1 MARNQAL
8 ALVLLMILQTV
19 SATMGGIGYEA
30 TSQADNEPVQHSKDD
45 GIQNWKSSPW
55 FDPALLEN
63 DESENGKSRV
73 TVITNSLQNLEFW
86 QIENGALEEQAE
98 PGPGE
103 SLVQQE
109 TTDGRIDHRTFWVDS
124 TLVDK
129 IAGIAGVIAVIDA
142 QRAPEPYSIE
152 PFDKPDIYPNTVTTG
167 ELHGATDAWDGG
179 YTGEGLVV
187 AVADTGVDFAHPDL
201 NGTQARV
208 TFHDSPYYGWPL
220 MLDHN
225 SMYGWMVHG
234 EAYPERSSWYADTS
248 VIDMDNNS
256 DGLLDDSGLN
266 ITGLNMSLSG
276 EYHLGEHPDSTLRS
290 RQGGD
295 VPILVVDDQE
305 YGHYKTV
312 YADLDRDGEFGDEV
326 PMRPGEETSGLDTN
340 GDGLWDVS
348 GGLVYWVSDGTLGVP
363 YGDTYAARHGYSDRV
378 AGPGNLTLFMLES
391 GSHGTLCASAIAA
404 QGVVSDGEVLGMAPN
419 ATISAI
425 GNHYSGGHSLDA
437 WRFIAEG
444 YDGYVETPDQPNI
457 GSFSFGYSS
466 VDEAGAD
473 AYSLYL
479 DWLTRFYNENTS
491 YAVAIGNGGHGFGT
505 TKSPGAS
512 NGVFSVG
519 AFSSRSSGT
528 WGQIAPWSNRG
539 PNALGRMDPDV
550 VAVGWSATGDIPLN
564 SRDDANSAWRS
575 WGGTS
580 LATPVAAGLM
590 ALVAEA
596 WMYNLGDYPDS
607 QEFRD
612 LVMSTSDDRG
622 YEPFTQGG
630 GWFNVSKATRTLDG
644 ENGTWWA
651 TPSHWN
657 SGTFQGQHRD
667 ANLNLLRPGESQT
680 TELEFTN
687 PGDSEI
693 RLHISPT
700 SFSPLSH
707 QTRVWNST
715 GNGTEGG
722 TNSTWDGHQSSR
734 PDLLIPIHLENDS
747 SHQLDPGTRQFRARA
762 TIDYSHFD
770 NNQDR
775 DSEERVFLEIMKW
788 EDEDQDGIY
797 VLDLDNDSM
806 VDSEDWTEEEELKEV
821 TYWRSDGPN
830 AEVRMGNPFEDSG
843 DGLMLAVW
851 NYNGQLSDEPV
862 RIEIDWTSF
871 GTDSDEWITVSSEI
885 ILQPNETNAVP
896 MTISVPLDADPG
908 LHQHGLLISSSDL
921 HQDGTAS
928 QSSNDRTWTLPVVTN
943 VPWVGPFSLN
953 ARPVDGNV
961 SNQTLYSEEWISGAT
976 RWDWRA
982 ESGDWRFL
990 SIEWPEEWA
999 TGGTAVIDVD
1009 WEDNPYTDIDVL
1021 WMSETDHGYSSENST
1036 PYGNSTFFIEER
1048 STNNYAGSGS
1058 HNWGTYTGGSQEVFA
1073 VPVTPGIHQLALHT
1087 ALHGVNS
1094 NDNALNISV
1103 GYIAAEQSGFERVVT
1118 DWNEGS
1124 GVEAVH
1130 LVSTIPLPIES
1141 VNSFGWS
1148 QPINLYNESVSQDSR
1163 GDKMTA
1169 SWWNNLSI
1177 NNSDSISVEI
1187 GVEGHHADSDID
1199 LYLFRDSN
1207 GDGEF
1212 SSGEEI
1218 QKSTSGDSSEK
1229 VEVSNPEDGL
1239 YGIAVHGY
1247 DVPGGAI
1254 NFWIS
1259 IEEVGGNELRVTNQ
1273 MSLSDVEI
1281 SSIWPNGSVALAGEG
1296 PSAAI
1301 QVSLEFDRPDY
1312 AGVWQGFVDV
1322 ELVGGIEFRLPYTYE
1337 LLELDPEVEFVEP
1350 ENMTHHNQS
1359 TPILIHAIDKGIGF
1373 KLDQVNW
1380 SSTDGQTEIPD
1391 ADSVQAIDTL
1401 GNHHNLTTLWNHGNH
1416 SSMPENL
1423 SFREIWINSTL
1434 PEIEKWHDYSVTVTD
1449 ISGLYARDFLSVSYD
1464 ITTPEVSISSIP
1476 MITQNPVLTY
1486 QVWTEPGA
1494 TLTHSGTVI
1503 QLDEQGMVE
1512 HSFLLEQAEVG
1523 FDESSNS
1530 PYYFLDGSSVF
1541 TISVSDK
1548 AGNSI
1553 TREFQVIF
1561 DPEPPTESE
1570 LILISDQEGNPYTPQ
1585 EASSPVNLTSGS
1597 LQIDI
1602 PSDTKSWCL
1611 SVNSDISD
1619 LSTEECGEIS
1629 SMPVS
1634 FNTSLGH
1641 PEPEEQGGNQEYYRT
1656 ILPITTIGLPDGNY
1670 TMLLE
1675 LMDWANSS
1683 AFETWPISI
1692 DKSAPS
1698 VQWGTSPSYNT
1709 SLFDHR
1715 QEIAWSSSEPV
1726 SYEFTIDGE
1735 QILQGFGESDTW
1747 SFELSKTGIHEL
1759 CFYAV
1764 DKTQNRSNSNY
1775 FRECRTMELD
1785 PSIYDTLVLAN
1796 WNGGIVSSVEVVARI
1811 QIGPNQQIRWSEE
1824 GSDGFTLVI
1833 PSSVIEDVT
1842 FELQEGEN
1850 KFVLEVDALNETDI
1864 YALTVV
1870 RDTIPPDISIEERKN
1885 RTSTLSKNRIIHGNC
1900 EMGANVIVWS
1910 DIDSNALICPH
1921 SGTFSVEIEIL
1932 GTPGEHDIHVISS
1945 DNANNEASSMISVIM
1960 QDWPDWAIDD
1970 AKNMGPMLGW
1980 FSLAGLIIATLMLL
1994 LVRGVFAGKGDDSMT
2009 EGEMDLDTFQ
2019 EASHGFDE

>member
-1 MARNQAL
+1 MVRNQAL

-19 SATMGGIGYEA
+19 SATVGDSGYEE
-30 TSQADNEPVQHSKDD
+30 TPRTNDHPDHHQQDADPLGLE
-45 GIQNWKSSPW
+45 SSPW
-55 FDPALLEN
+55 FDPVLLG
-63 DESENGKSRV
+63 DDHSVDGKSRV
-73 TVITNSLQNLEFW
+73 TVVTNSLQNLEFW

-109 TTDGRIDHRTFWVDS
+109 TSDGRIDHRTFWIDS
-124 TLVDK
+124 DLIQK
-129 IAGIAGVIAVIDA
+129 IPGIRGVIAVIDA

-152 PFDKPDIYPNTVTTG
+152 PFDKPNFLPATVTTG
-167 ELHGATDAWDGG
+167 ELHGATDAWAGG
-179 YTGEGLVV
+179 YSGEGLIV

-208 TFHDSPYYGWPL
+208 TFQDSPYFGWPL
-220 MLDHN
+220 MLDHS
-225 SMYGWMVHG
+225 SMYSWMVHG

-248 VIDMDNNS
+248 IIDIDNNS

-266 ITGLNMSLSG
+266 ITGVNISISG
-276 EYHLGEHPDSTLRS
+276 DYHIGEHPDPTLRS

-295 VPILVVDDQE
+295 VSLLVVDDQE

-348 GGLVYWVSDGTLGVP
+348 GGLVYWVSDGKLGVP
-363 YGDTYAARHGYSDRV
+363 YGNTYAARHGYSDRI

-391 GSHGTLCASAIAA
+391 GSHGTLCASAISA
-404 QGVVSDGEVLGMAPN
+404 QGVVSEGKVLGMAPN
-419 ATISAI
+419 ATISSI

-444 YDGYVETPDQPNI
+444 YDGHVDTPDQPNI

-564 SRDDANSAWRS
+564 SMDDANSAWRS

-596 WMYNLGDYPDS
+596 WMYNLGDYPNS

-630 GWFNVSKATRTLDG
+630 GWFNVSKATKTLDG

-667 ANLNLLRPGESQT
+667 ANLNLLRPGEVQI

-693 RLHISPT
+693 SLQLSPT

-707 QTRVWNST
+707 EARVWNST
-715 GNGTEGG
+715 GNGTEDGE
-722 TNSTWDGHQSSR
+722 NSSWDGYQSSR
-734 PDLLIPIHLENDS
+734 PDLLIPLHLRNDS
-747 SHQLDPGTRQFRARA
+747 NTQLNPETRQLRARA

-806 VDSEDWTEEEELKEV
+806 VDSEDWTEEDELKEV

-830 AEVRMGNPFEDSG
+830 AEVRMGNPFQDSG

-862 RIEIDWTSF
+862 RIEIDWTTF
-871 GTDSDEWITVSSEI
+871 GTDSDEWISVPSEI
-885 ILQPNETNAVP
+885 ILQPNESSVVP
-896 MTISVPLDADPG
+896 MTISVPVGADPG
-908 LHQHGLLISSSDL
+908 LHQHGLLISSNVL
-921 HQDGTAS
+921 HPNGTFI
-928 QSSNDRTWTLPVVTN
+928 QSSNNRYWTLPVVTN

-953 ARPVDGNV
+953 ARPLDGNV
-961 SNQTLYSEEWISGAT
+961 TNQTLYSEEWISGAT

-1009 WEDNPYTDIDVL
+1009 WEDNPYTDIDVMWL
-1021 WMSETDHGYSSENST
+1021 SETTHGYSSENST

-1058 HNWGTYTGGSQEVFA
+1058 HNWGTYTGGSREVFA
-1073 VPVTPGIHQLALHT
+1073 VPVTPGVHQLALHT

-1103 GYIAAEQSGFERVVT
+1103 GYIAAEKSGFERVVT
-1118 DWNEGS
+1118 DWNDAS

-1130 LVSTIPLPIES
+1130 LVSTVPLPIES

-1148 QPINLYNESVSQDSR
+1148 QPINLYNESVSQDTRS
-1163 GDKMTA
+1163 DKMTA
-1169 SWWNNLSI
+1169 SWWKNLTI
-1177 NNSDSISVEI
+1177 NNSESLSIEI
-1187 GVEGHHADSDID
+1187 DAEGHHSDSDID

-1207 GDGEF
+1207 GDGVF
-1212 SSGEEI
+1212 SSEEEI
-1218 QKSTSGDSSEK
+1218 EKSTSGDSSEK
-1229 VEVSNPEDGL
+1229 VEISNLEDGL

-1247 DVPGGAI
+1247 DVPRDSI

-1259 IEEVGGNELRVTNQ
+1259 IDEVGGSELRVTNQ
-1273 MSLSDVEI
+1273 MPLSDNEI
-1281 SSIWPNGSVALAGEG
+1281 SSIWPNGSVALAGES

-1301 QVSLEFDRPDY
+1301 QLSLEFDRPNY
-1312 AGVWQGFVDV
+1312 AGTWQGFVDV
-1322 ELVGGIEFRLPYTYE
+1322 ELVGGIEIRLPYTYE
-1337 LLELDPEVEFVEP
+1337 LVELDPEVKFVEP
-1350 ENMTHHNQS
+1350 KNMSHHNQS
-1359 TPILIHAIDKGIGF
+1359 APILIHAIDRGIGF
-1373 KLDQVNW
+1373 RLDQVNL
-1380 SSTDGQTEIPD
+1380 SSTDNQTEVPD
-1391 ADSVQAIDTL
+1391 ADLVQAIDTL
-1401 GNHHNLTTLWNHGNH
+1401 GNHHNLTTLWNYGNH
-1416 SSMPENL
+1416 SSIPENL
-1423 SFREIWINSTL
+1423 TFREIWINSTL
-1434 PEIEKWHDYSVTVTD
+1434 PEIEKWHDYMITVTD
-1449 ISGLYARDFLSVSYD
+1449 ISGLYAQDFLSVSYD
-1464 ITTPEVSISSIP
+1464 ITSPEVSISNIP
-1476 MITQNPVLTY
+1476 VITQNPVLTY
-1486 QVWTEPGA
+1486 QIWTEPGT
-1494 TLTHSGTVI
+1494 TLTHSGIVLE
-1503 QLDEQGMVE
+1503 LDDQGMAE
-1512 HSFLLEQAEVG
+1512 HSFLLDKAEIG

-1530 PYYFLDGSSVF
+1530 PYYFINGSSVF
-1541 TISVSDK
+1541 TISVFDE

-1561 DPEPPTESE
+1561 DPDPPSNSE
-1570 LILISDQEGNPYTPQ
+1570 FLLMNDQDGNYY
-1585 EASSPVNLTSGS
+1585 ASQDVRSPVNLTSGTM
-1597 LQIDI
+1597 QVEI

-1611 SVNSDISD
+1611 SVHSSSGDYF
-1619 LSTEECGEIS
+1619 TEECSAEIS
-1629 SMPVS
+1629 MPTS
-1634 FNTSLGH
+1634 FNTSMGH
-1641 PEPEEQGGNQEYYRT
+1641 PEPHEQGGEQEYYST
-1656 ILPITTIGLPDGNY
+1656 ILPLSTTGLPDGDY
-1670 TMLLE
+1670 TILLE
-1675 LMDWANSS
+1675 LTDWANSTAS
-1683 AFETWPISI
+1683 DSWPISI
-1692 DKSAPS
+1692 DKTVPS
-1698 VQWGTSPSYNT
+1698 VQWATSPSYNK

-1715 QEIAWSSSEPV
+1715 QEVSWSSSEPV
-1726 SYEFTIDGE
+1726 IYEFTVDGE
-1735 QILQGFGESDTW
+1735 QIIQGLGESGLW
-1747 SFELSKTGIHEL
+1747 PFQLSETGIHEL
-1759 CFYAV
+1759 CLYAV
-1764 DKTQNRSNSNY
+1764 DETQNRTNSNY
-1775 FRECRTMELD
+1775 FIECRTMELN
-1785 PSIYDTLVLAN
+1785 STIYDTLVIAN
-1796 WNGGIVSSVEVVARI
+1796 WNGGIVSSEEVIAKVQLGPD
-1811 QIGPNQQIRWSEE
+1811 QIIRWSEE
-1824 GSDGFTLVI
+1824 RSDGFNLVI
-1833 PSSVIEDVT
+1833 PSSVTEDVI
-1842 FELQEGEN
+1842 FVLREGEN
-1850 KFVLEVDALNETDI
+1850 KFTLEVDSLNETDI
-1864 YALTVV
+1864 YHLAVV
-1870 RDTIPPDISIEERKN
+1870 RDTISPAISIEERVN
-1885 RTSTLSKNRIIHGNC
+1885 RTSTLSNTRIIQGIC
-1900 EMGANVIVWS
+1900 ERGANVLVWS
-1910 DIDSNALICPH
+1910 EIDSSALICPS
-1921 SGTFSVEIEIL
+1921 SGMFSVEIDIV
-1932 GTPGEHDIHVISS
+1932 GTPGEHDVHVISS
-1945 DNANNEASSMISVIM
+1945 DFANNEASSMVTVLK
-1960 QDWPDWAIDD
+1960 QDWPEWAIDD
-1970 AKNMGPMLGW
+1970 ARDMGPMLGW
-1980 FSLAGLIIATLMLL
+1980 FSLAGLIVAVCTLL
-1994 LVRGVFAGKGDDSMT
+1994 LTRRIFAKEGGTSEVEEDPVLKMYQGV
-2009 EGEMDLDTFQ
+2009 
-2019 EASHGFDE
+2019 

>member
-19 SATMGGIGYEA
+19 SVTVGDSDYEGTVETNSHPDA
-30 TSQADNEPVQHSKDD
+30 HQHDANL
-45 GIQNWKSSPW
+45 QQLESSPW
-55 FDPALLEN
+55 FDPELLE
-63 DESENGKSRV
+63 DVYSGNGNSRV

-86 QIENGALEEQAE
+86 QIENGALEEQAG

-103 SLVQQE
+103 SLIQQE
-109 TTDGRIDHRTFWVDS
+109 TSDGRIDHRTFWVDS
-124 TLVDK
+124 ELVQK
-129 IAGIAGVIAVIDA
+129 IPGIPGVIAVIDA
-142 QRAPEPYSIE
+142 QVAPEPYSIE
-152 PFDKPDIYPNTVTTG
+152 PFDKPDFLPSTVTTG
-167 ELHGATDAWDGG
+167 QLHGATDAWESG
-179 YTGEGLVV
+179 YSGEGLIV

-208 TFHDSPYYGWPL
+208 TFHDSPYFGWPL
-220 MLDHN
+220 MLDHS
-225 SMYGWMVHG
+225 SMYSWMVHG

-248 VIDMDNNS
+248 IIDLDNNS
-256 DGLLDDSGLN
+256 DGLLDNSGLN
-266 ITGLNMSLSG
+266 ITGVNMSISG

-391 GSHGTLCASAIAA
+391 GSHGTLCASAVSA
-404 QGVVSDGEVLGMAPN
+404 QGVVSDGKVMGMAPN
-419 ATISAI
+419 ATISSI

-444 YDGYVETPDQPNI
+444 YDGHTDTPDQPNI

-630 GWFNVSKATRTLDG
+630 GWFNASKAIRTLDG

-680 TELEFTN
+680 TELVFTN

-693 RLHISPT
+693 SLEISPT

-707 QTRVWNST
+707 ETRIWNST
-715 GNGTEGG
+715 GNGTDEGE
-722 TNSTWDGHQSSR
+722 NSSWDGHQSSR
-734 PDLLIPIHLENDS
+734 PDLLIPIHLNNDS
-747 SHQLDPGTRQFRARA
+747 NYQLDPETRQFRARA
-762 TIDYSHFD
+762 TIDYSNFD

-788 EDEDQDGIY
+788 DDEDQDGIY

-806 VDSEDWTEEEELKEV
+806 VDSEDWTEEDELKEV

-851 NYNGQLSDEPV
+851 NYNGQLSDQPV
-862 RIEIDWTSF
+862 RIEIDWTTF
-871 GTDSDEWITVSSEI
+871 GTDSDEWITVPSEI
-885 ILQPNETNAVP
+885 TLQANESSKVP
-896 MTISVPLDADPG
+896 MTITVPIDANPG
-908 LHQHGLLISSSDL
+908 LHQHGLLISSNDL
-921 HQDGTAS
+921 HPNGTPT
-928 QSSNDRTWTLPVVTN
+928 QSINDRSWTLPVVTN
-943 VPWVGPFSLN
+943 VPWIGPFALN
-953 ARPVDGNV
+953 AKPVDGNV

-1009 WEDNPYTDIDVL
+1009 WDDNPYTDIDVL
-1021 WMSETDHGYSSENST
+1021 WLSETPHGYSSENST

-1058 HNWGTYTGGSQEVFA
+1058 HNWGTYTGGSREVFA
-1073 VPVTPGIHQLALHT
+1073 VPVTPGVHQLALHT

-1094 NDNALNISV
+1094 NDNPLNISV

-1118 DWNEGS
+1118 DWNEAS
-1124 GVEAVH
+1124 GVDAVH
-1130 LVSTIPLPIES
+1130 LVSTVPLPIES

-1148 QPINLYNESVSQDSR
+1148 QPINLYNESVSQDTR

-1169 SWWNNLSI
+1169 SWWKNLTI
-1177 NNSDSISVEI
+1177 NNSESISIEI
-1187 GVEGHHADSDID
+1187 DAEGHHADSDID

-1218 QKSTSGDSSEK
+1218 KKSISGDSSEK
-1229 VEVSNPEDGL
+1229 VEVSNPEDGF
-1239 YGIAVHGY
+1239 YGVAVHGY
-1247 DVPGGAI
+1247 DVPGDSI

-1259 IEEVGGNELRVTNQ
+1259 IDEVGGSELRVTNQ
-1273 MSLSDVEI
+1273 MPLSENEI
-1281 SSIWPNGSVALAGEG
+1281 SSIWPNGSVSLAGEN

-1301 QVSLEFDRPDY
+1301 QVSLEFERPDY
-1312 AGVWQGFVDV
+1312 AGIWQGFVDV
-1322 ELVGGIEFRLPYTYE
+1322 ELVGGIEIRLPYTYE
-1337 LLELDPEVEFVEP
+1337 LVELDPEVNFVMP
-1350 ENMTHHNQS
+1350 ENMSHHNQS
-1359 TPILIHAIDKGIGF
+1359 TPVLVHAIDRGIGF
-1373 KLDQVNW
+1373 RLDQVNL
-1380 SSTDGQTEIPD
+1380 SATDNRTQVPD
-1391 ADSVQAIDTL
+1391 ADSVHALDTQ

-1416 SSMPENL
+1416 SSVPENL
-1423 SFREIWINSTL
+1423 TFREIWINSTL
-1434 PEIEKWHDYSVTVTD
+1434 PEIEKWHDYSIMVTD
-1449 ISGLYARDFLSVSYD
+1449 ISGLYAQDFLSVSYD
-1464 ITTPEVSISSIP
+1464 ITSPEVSISSIP
-1476 MITQNPVLTY
+1476 MITSNPVMTY
-1486 QVWTEPGA
+1486 QIWTEPDA
-1494 TLTHSGTVI
+1494 TLTHSGTIVE
-1503 QLDEQGMVE
+1503 LDEQGMAE
-1512 HSFLLEQAEVG
+1512 YSFLLDKAEIG

-1530 PYYFLDGSSVF
+1530 PYYFLNGSSIF
-1541 TISVSDK
+1541 TISVSDE
-1548 AGNSI
+1548 AGN
-1553 TREFQVIF
+1553 TVNREFQVIF
-1561 DPEPPTESE
+1561 DPDPPSESE
-1570 LILISDQEGNPYTPQ
+1570 FLSLKDQDGNHYSS
-1585 EASSPVNLTSGS
+1585 EDVISPVNLTSGF
-1597 LQIDI
+1597 LNLEI

-1611 SVNSDISD
+1611 SIHSDIGD
-1619 LSTEECGEIS
+1619 YLTEECGENL
-1629 SMPVS
+1629 SMPAS
-1634 FNTSLGH
+1634 FNASLGH
-1641 PEPEEQGGNQEYYRT
+1641 PEPDEQGGDQEYYAT
-1656 ILPITTIGLPDGNY
+1656 TLPLSTTGLPDGDY
-1670 TMLLE
+1670 TIQLD
-1675 LMDWANSS
+1675 LMDWANSTAS
-1683 AFETWPISI
+1683 ENWPISI
-1692 DKSAPS
+1692 DKSVPV
-1698 VQWGTSPSYNT
+1698 VQWSTSPSHNT

-1715 QEIAWSSSEPV
+1715 QEISWSSSELV
-1726 SYEFTIDGE
+1726 SYEFTLNGE
-1735 QILQGFGESDTW
+1735 QIIQGDGELGSW
-1747 SFELSKTGIHEL
+1747 PFELSKTGIQEL

-1764 DKTQNRSNSNY
+1764 DETQNRTNSN
-1775 FRECRTMELD
+1775 FFSECRTMEL
-1785 PSIYDTLVLAN
+1785 SSKIYDTLILAN
-1796 WNGGIVSSVEVVARI
+1796 WNGGIVSSEEVTAKI
-1811 QIGPNQQIRWSEE
+1811 QLGPDQQIRWSEE
-1824 GSDGFTLVI
+1824 RSSEFNLVM
-1833 PSSVIEDVT
+1833 PSSVIEEVT
-1842 FELQEGEN
+1842 FDLREGEN
-1850 KFVLEVDALNETDI
+1850 KFTVEVDSLNETDT
-1864 YALTVV
+1864 YFLTVV
-1870 RDTIPPDISIEERKN
+1870 RDTIPPVISIEERVN
-1885 RTSTLSKNRIIHGNC
+1885 RTTTLAQTRVVEGVC
-1900 EMGANVIVWS
+1900 EGGANVLVWS
-1910 DIDSNALICPH
+1910 EIDSIALLCPS
-1921 SGTFSVEIEIL
+1921 SGTFSVEIEIFEP
-1932 GTPGEHDIHVISS
+1932 PGEYDIHAIST
-1945 DNANNEASSMISVIM
+1945 DHANNEARAVTTVLM
-1960 QDWPDWAIDD
+1960 QDWPDWAVDD

-1980 FSLAGLIIATLMLL
+1980 FSLAGLLVIATVLL
-1994 LVRGVFAGKGDDSMT
+1994 AVRSIFNKNEYPSLAVEESDPDSYVDNT
-2009 EGEMDLDTFQ
+2009 L
-2019 EASHGFDE
+2019 SNP